1 MRWGAQ
7 IPIAASAVGRELRRN
22 ALALISLGVALTSV
36 SYNSWRNE
44 RTEYNRNVRA
54 ASFQLLTKLADFE
67 RTVFLAQY
75 DRDTQQGN
83 PRIGWADVIVIH
95 DLASVAPSPLES
107 KATALRAV
115 WRDHWEHLGDAD
127 EVSVDHIDAAIED
140 LRQATLGTLRALR

>member
-1 MRWGAQ
+1 MDAPGVRMSMAG
-7 IPIAASAVGRELRRN
+7 SAIWSELRRN
-22 ALALISLGVALTSV
+22 ALALISLSVALTSV

-75 DRDTQQGN
+75 DHDTQQGN

-95 DLASVAPSPLES
+95 DLA
-107 KATALRAV
+107 
-115 WRDHWEHLGDAD
+115 
-127 EVSVDHIDAAIED
+127 
-140 LRQATLGTLRALR
+140 